1 MAELKKFSDTLVLLI
16 QGTNAV
22 AQDKLEEA
30 LRTAKNLNC
39 PLQRALSMLGYA
51 SDHSLKSILEAQT
64 EITEGRISLDTA
76 VKALRFAKQNNLEF
90 DEAVNVL
97 TSVHKKTMVAP
108 SITNTLTNLL
118 LDANMIT
125 REQLGSALQRSL
137 SSGMTIG
144 RLLVLNRD
152 LSSWMMIASLNA
164 LLLVRDQKIVVDDAI
179 NGLQAVGRR
188 RITIEQALFEL
199 GLYREGPG
207 QSLKLGELFQMSGF
221 LGESD
226 MLECLEIELVK
237 EKSFGQILL
246 EQGLATSSLLE
257 AAVYLQDLTASDT
270 LRGYQAAEA
279 LRSVRTKEVSVY
291 QAVAELQPPPQVA
304 PPILR
309 FTELMQKA
317 GTCGSAESIKQ
328 IIPEDEDSSVKA
340 GKKLL
345 AAGLVNDV
353 SLYTAL
359 RTYSLLREG
368 YVTND
373 NAVLILQHC
382 KANNVNVDDAL
393 IKLGLNIPSR
403 MQWLWV

>member
-97 TSVHKKTMVAP
+97 TSVHRKTMVAP

-164 LLLVRDQKIVVDDAI
+164 LLLVRDQKIVVDDAK

-199 GLYREGPG
+199 GLYRETPG

-246 EQGLATSSLLE
+246 EQGLATNSLLE

-373 NAVLILQHC
+373 NGVLILQHC

>member
-164 LLLVRDQKIVVDDAI
+164 LLLVRDQKIVHDDAI

-199 GLYREGPG
+199 GLYRETPG

-246 EQGLATSSLLE
+246 EQGLATSNLLE

-291 QAVAELQPPPQVA
+291 QAVAELQPPPQLA

-309 FTELMQKA
+309 FTELMQLA
-317 GTCGSAESIKQ
+317 GTCGSADAIKQ

-368 YVTND
+368 YVSNE
-373 NAVLILQHC
+373 NAVIILQHC

-393 IKLGLNIPSR
+393 LKLGQNIPSR

>member
-16 QGTNAV
+16 QSTNAV

-164 LLLVRDQKIVVDDAI
+164 LLLVRDQKIVQDDAI

-199 GLYREGPG
+199 GLYRETPG

-246 EQGLATSSLLE
+246 EQGLASNNLLE

-309 FTELMQKA
+309 FTELMQQA
-317 GTCGSAESIKQ
+317 GTCGSADAIKQ
-328 IIPEDEDSSVKA
+328 IIPESEDSSVKA

-359 RTYSLLREG
+359 RTFSLLREG

-382 KANNVNVDDAL
+382 KTNNVNVDDAL

>member
-16 QGTNAV
+16 QGTGAV

-199 GLYREGPG
+199 GLYRETPG

-237 EKSFGQILL
+237 EKAFGQILL
-246 EQGLATSSLLE
+246 EQGLATNALLE

-291 QAVAELQPPPQVA
+291 QAVAELQPPPQIA

-309 FTELMQKA
+309 FTELMQQA
-317 GTCGSAESIKQ
+317 GTCGSADSIKQ

-359 RTYSLLREG
+359 RAYSLLREG

>member
-90 DEAVNVL
+90 DEALNVL

-125 REQLGSALQRSL
+125 REQLGSALQRSV

-164 LLLVRDQKIVVDDAI
+164 LLLVRDKKIVQDDAI

-199 GLYREGPG
+199 GLYRETPG

-237 EKSFGQILL
+237 EKAFGQILL
-246 EQGLATSSLLE
+246 EQGLATNNLLE

-291 QAVAELQPPPQVA
+291 QAVAELQPPPQLA

-309 FTELMQKA
+309 FTELMQQA

-328 IIPEDEDSSVKA
+328 IIPEDEVSSVKA

-368 YVTND
+368 YVSNE
-373 NAVLILQHC
+373 NAVNILQHC
-382 KANNVNVDDAL
+382 KTNNVNVDDAL